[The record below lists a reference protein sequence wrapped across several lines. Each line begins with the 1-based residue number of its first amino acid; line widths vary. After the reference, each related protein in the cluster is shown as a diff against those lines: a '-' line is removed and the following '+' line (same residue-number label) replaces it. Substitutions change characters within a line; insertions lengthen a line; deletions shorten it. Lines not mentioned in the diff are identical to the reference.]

1 MYKFLIKLA
10 YNLRYFMRQQHL
22 HTHHCNIL
30 NNPTLYVTSRQSSK
44 LRRYTYNS
52 KIQKALLNYQ
62 DRNAMF
68 RVRYVALGVIQIFLE
83 HILINIHVAIDRN

>member
-1 MYKFLIKLA
+1 
-10 YNLRYFMRQQHL
+10 MRQQHL

-44 LRRYTYNS
+44 LRRHTYNS